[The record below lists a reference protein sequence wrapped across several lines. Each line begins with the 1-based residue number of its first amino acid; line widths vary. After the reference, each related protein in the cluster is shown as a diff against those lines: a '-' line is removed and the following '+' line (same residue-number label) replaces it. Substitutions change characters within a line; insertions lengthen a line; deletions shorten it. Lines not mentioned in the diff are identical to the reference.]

1 MLRWI
6 TLGCLACSTAPS
18 EGTKETGTSA
28 TTTPTTQTTT
38 TTPTTTG
45 TGDTASTS
53 TTGTS
58 TSSTTG
64 TTKPFTGKT
73 RIDLEGPIVC
83 EDPSRRSVSRFE
95 RDSYPSPEQA
105 LLRAHGG
112 GVVAGD
118 FAGDGAPDLFFLGS
132 NRSDYV
138 IQHPDG
144 TWEQN
149 PAGMIDPTTPMSM
162 IFGGSVADYDGDGD
176 LDVFLSRYKEPNLLL
191 ENDGLGNFRD
201 VAVARGVVGS
211 PDHFSGSS
219 AWSDFDNDGDLDLF
233 VSGHGYVIEGAA
245 PRSELEPG
253 NRSYLYT
260 NDGIG
265 NFTDVSAILPEAFQD
280 TYTFIGTWV
289 DLDRDGWTDLYG
301 VNDLG
306 NAYLP
311 CNFMWSEQGTG
322 FLMDDNLSGL
332 DVDVAGMGL
341 ALGDLNQDGID
352 DFLVTAWERMKFML
366 SSPALGMWIDYSVD
380 RGFVPNVDDDQ
391 VVGWGAEFGDMDND
405 QDLDAAIV
413 FGKLTTAFISNPQN
427 QPDGLW
433 IQQDDQSF
441 VDEAYAWG
449 VADRGVGR
457 GLVVSDLNGDGWLDI
472 AKADVS
478 GPGLVHLSNC
488 GDATWLRVNLRD
500 ETTANTH
507 AIGARVRVET
517 QRGWMERT
525 LVAGGT
531 GYGSGSYPEAHF
543 GLGSDDTALNVEIE
557 WPDGSTQALGPQPAR
572 HVLTVTRTQ

>member
-1 MLRWI
+1 MFRWI

-18 EGTKETGTSA
+18 EGTEETGTSIATA
-28 TTTPTTQTTT
+28 TTDTTSTTQATTDT
-38 TTPTTTG
+38 TGGTTSGSTTATTTG
-45 TGDTASTS
+45 TT
-53 TTGTS
+53 
-58 TSSTTG
+58 
-64 TTKPFTGKT
+64 PFTGKT
-73 RIDLEGPIVC
+73 RVELQGPVVC
-83 EDPSRRSVSRFE
+83 ANPENRTAAPFSLDR
-95 RDSYPSPEQA
+95 YPSPEQA

-138 IQHPDG
+138 VQHPDG

-149 PAGMIDPTTPMSM
+149 PFGMIDPTTPMSM

-191 ENDGLGNFRD
+191 ENDGTGSFRD
-201 VAVARGVVGS
+201 VAASRGIAGDVQ
-211 PDHFSGSS
+211 HFSGSS

-260 NDGIG
+260 NDGVG
-265 NFTDVSAILPEAFQD
+265 NFTDVSSILPEPFHD
-280 TYTFIGTWV
+280 TYTFIGTWI

-311 CNFMWSEQGTG
+311 CSFMWSEEGKG
-322 FLMDDNLSGL
+322 FVMDDNAAGL

-341 ALGDLNQDGID
+341 ALGDLNKDGID

-366 SSPALGMWIDYSVD
+366 SSPSLGMWVDYSVD
-380 RGFVPNVDDDQ
+380 RGFVPNVADDQ

-405 QDLDAAIV
+405 QDLDAAVV

-433 IQQDDQSF
+433 IQQDDLSF
-441 VDEAYAWG
+441 VDEAAAWG

-457 GLVVSDLNGDGWLDI
+457 GLAVTDLNGDGWLDI

-488 GDATWLRVNLRD
+488 GENAWLRINLRD

-507 AIGARVRVET
+507 AVGARVRVKT
-517 QRGWMERT
+517 VKGWMERT

-531 GYGSGSYPEAHF
+531 GYGSGSHPEAHF
-543 GLGSDDTALNVEIE
+543 GLGSEEAVLNVEVD
-557 WPDGSTQALGPQPAR
+557 WPDGTTQRLGTQPAR
-572 HVLTVTRTQ
+572 HVLTITRIE

>member
-1 MLRWI
+1 M
-6 TLGCLACSTAPS
+6 
-18 EGTKETGTSA
+18 
-28 TTTPTTQTTT
+28 
-38 TTPTTTG
+38 
-45 TGDTASTS
+45 
-53 TTGTS
+53 
-58 TSSTTG
+58 
-64 TTKPFTGKT
+64 
-73 RIDLEGPIVC
+73 
-83 EDPSRRSVSRFE
+83 
-95 RDSYPSPEQA
+95 
-105 LLRAHGG
+105 
-112 GVVAGD
+112 AGD

-132 NRSDYV
+132 ARSDYV

-144 TWEQN
+144 TWEHN
-149 PAGMIDPTTPMSM
+149 PFGMIDPTTPMSM

-176 LDVFLSRYKEPNLLL
+176 LDVFLSRYREPNILL
-191 ENDGLGNFRD
+191 ENDGSGNFQD
-201 VAVARGVVGS
+201 VAAARGVLGAA
-211 PDHFSGSS
+211 DHFSGSS

-260 NDGIG
+260 NDGLG
-265 NFTDVSAILPEAFQD
+265 NFTDASALLPDAFHD

-311 CNFMWSEQGTG
+311 CSFMWSQEGEG
-322 FLMDDNLSGL
+322 FRMDDNASGL

-341 ALGDLNQDGID
+341 AFGDLNDDGID
-352 DFLVTAWERMKFML
+352 DFLVTAWDRMKFML

-380 RGFVPNVDDDQ
+380 RGFVPDAASDQ

-405 QDLDAAIV
+405 QDLDAAVV
-413 FGKLTTAFISNPQN
+413 FGKLTTAFISNPHD

-441 VDEAYAWG
+441 VDEATGWG

-478 GPGLVHLSNC
+478 GPSVVHLSNC
-488 GDATWLRVNLRD
+488 GEASWLRINLRD

-507 AIGARVRVET
+507 AVGARVRVQT
-517 QRGWMERT
+517 SQGWMERT

-543 GLGSDDTALNVEIE
+543 GLGDEEEALDVEIF
-557 WPDGSTQALGPQPAR
+557 WPDGSTQRIGQQPAR
-572 HVLTVTRTQ
+572 HVLTITRLK